1 MPTRLDLTVV
11 ICTHNRSHLLRQ
23 ALAALARCERPAQA
37 YIEILVVANNCS
49 DDTLRVLESA
59 LVSEDWREL
68 PLRWVVESRAGKS
81 NALNRAIADT
91 HAPTLCF
98 LDDDQFV
105 APSFLQEVMSALRA
119 NPEVDILCGALHPAW
134 DGSEPAWVHV
144 EGPYRI
150 PVRPF
155 PEYDLGAVEREISSH
170 DKLPSGGNIVVRR
183 RVFASTGTFNPD
195 LGPRGHDLGGAED
208 LDFLLRCQARG
219 HRIRYIPAIRQLH
232 AIESERMSTPYMLRK
247 SYQRT
252 LSSRL
257 ADPGSQAGI
266 RPYMLAKPIGHAL
279 RAIFTADSSRRF
291 YFLVRLSAALGELRA
306 AMATVS
312 K

>member
-1 MPTRLDLTVV
+1 MPNPPDLTVV
-11 ICTHNRSHLLRQ
+11 ICSHNRSQLLRQ
-23 ALAALARCERPAQA
+23 ALVALARCARPPQA
-37 YIEILVVANNCS
+37 SMEVLVVANNCS
-49 DDTLRVLESA
+49 DDTLQVLESFV
-59 LVSEDWREL
+59 VSEDWSDL
-68 PLRWVVESRAGKS
+68 PLRWVEESRPGKS

-91 HAPTLCF
+91 HASTLCF

-105 APSFLQEVMSALRA
+105 APSFLQEIMNALRT
-119 NPEVDILCGALHPAW
+119 NPDVDIFCGTLHPAW

-155 PEYDLGAVEREISSH
+155 PEYDLGNAEREITLQ

-183 RVFASTGTFNPD
+183 RVFASAGAFNTH

-208 LDFLLRCQARG
+208 LDFLLRCQAKG
-219 HRIRYIPAIRQLH
+219 HRIRYVPAIRQLH
-232 AIESERMSTPYMLRK
+232 AIESERMATSYMLRK

-257 ADPGSQAGI
+257 AHSGAQHGI
-266 RPYMLAKPIGHAL
+266 RPYMVVKPVGHAL

-291 YFLVRLSAALGELRA
+291 YFLMRLSAALGELKA
-306 AMATVS
+306 AIASRS